1 MKRIVQPLVQR
12 WRQESSSG
20 LLLPSL
26 PSVSALKASRP
37 FRLWMTGSLAVV
49 MAAMIPLRAASED
62 ERGHAMRLLR
72 HSPFDVAETL
82 QRIELAA
89 RDRGL
94 SVLAKV
100 AGAPPVLVLAASI
113 GGTLVV
119 MTNADSR
126 PAMPLSLMVSASAD
140 GGADVMVATAQRDA
154 DSTDWSELPASVVDD
169 LRALPGVV
177 ERALI

>member
-12 WRQESSSG
+12 WREESSSG
-20 LLLPSL
+20 LLLPT
-26 PSVSALKASRP
+26 VSALKARRP

-49 MAAMIPLRAASED
+49 MAAMIPLRAASEA
-62 ERGHAMRLLR
+62 ERGQAMRLLR
-72 HSPFDVAETL
+72 HSRFDVAETL
-82 QRIELAA
+82 QRIERAA

-100 AGAPPVLVLAASI
+100 AGAPPVLVLTASI

-119 MTNADSR
+119 MNDADSR
-126 PAMPLSLMVSASAD
+126 PSMPLSLMVSASTG
-140 GGADVMVATAQRDA
+140 GGADVMVAAAPRDA
-154 DSTDWSELPASVVDD
+154 ESSDWSELPASVVDD

-177 ERALI
+177 ERALT